1 MNALSRNMLRALR
14 SYDLD
19 GVLACDFRTVKAL
32 LAAGFITWNSTRSC
46 YEPNAL
52 GLQALVDHEEA
63 NQPDPD
69 LLGWLIDAVQAP
81 EDADDEPDPAQAEPV
96 VDVEVVTAELVEPSD
111 PALLAQMLA
120 PGFTLDRLALP
131 PAQPEPAA
139 EPAPSKPKRR
149 RARRAVTA

>member
-32 LAAGFITWNSTRSC
+32 LAAGFIQWDSTASA
-46 YEPNAL
+46 YVPSDA
-52 GLQALVDHEEA
+52 GLQALVDRDEA
-63 NQPDPD
+63 HAPDPEILD
-69 LLGWLIDAVQAP
+69 LLIAS
-81 EDADDEPDPAQAEPV
+81 AQAVDVDVDPEPLV
-96 VDVEVVTAELVEPSD
+96 EVEVVTAEVVEPSD